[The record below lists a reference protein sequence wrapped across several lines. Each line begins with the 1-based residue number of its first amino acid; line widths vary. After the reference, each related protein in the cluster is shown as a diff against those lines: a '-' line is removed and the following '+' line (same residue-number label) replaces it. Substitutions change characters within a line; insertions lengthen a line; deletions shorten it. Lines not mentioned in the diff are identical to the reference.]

1 MAYFVS
7 KTAIEVPMTLIQILV
22 LYIICYFMMS
32 FQGNFIL
39 LVLATFALSMV
50 SNSLAMILG
59 CLVADGE
66 SILQL
71 PTINCLSQWLD
82 ISVSE

>member
-1 MAYFVS
+1 LAYFVS
-7 KTAIEVPMTLIQILV
+7 KTAIEVPMTFLQILV

-71 PTINCLSQWLD
+71 PTINCSSQLLD